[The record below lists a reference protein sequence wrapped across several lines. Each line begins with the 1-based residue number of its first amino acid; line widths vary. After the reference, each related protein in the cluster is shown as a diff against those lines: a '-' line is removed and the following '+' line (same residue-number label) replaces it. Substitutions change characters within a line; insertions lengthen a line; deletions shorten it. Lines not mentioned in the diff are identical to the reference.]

1 MRRNKGFTLAE
12 LLIIIAI
19 IAILV
24 GISIPIFAS
33 QLKKSRRAVDKA
45 NARNIEAVLGVA
57 ANSNEIEFTN
67 KYVEGSSSKYACIAV
82 IVGKEELKYFVS
94 GNVKINGQDY
104 HSGDQNYNRLKE
116 LLDKN
121 NILDYRIKSKDASN
135 NGWNFYAIFLYSDGS
150 MRIGSGVDNGFNNY
164 NQYSFEEHAD
174 YWKKADK
181 SNIEKKDYQ
190 IR

>member
-12 LLIIIAI
+12 LLIIVAI

-24 GISIPIFAS
+24 GISMPIFTS
-33 QLKKSRRAVDKA
+33 QLEKSRRAVDKA

-82 IVGKEELKYFVS
+82 IVGKDKVKYYVS
-94 GNVKINGQDY
+94 GKIKINGIDFN
-104 HSGDQNYNRLKE
+104 SGDHDYSRLKK

-121 NILDYRIKSKDASN
+121 NILDYRVKSND
-135 NGWNFYAIFLYSDGS
+135 GWNFYAVFLYSDGT
-150 MRIGSGVDNGFNNY
+150 MKIGSGNDNGFNEYEDNT
-164 NQYSFEEHAD
+164 FETHANN
-174 YWKKADK
+174 WKNRTDK
-181 SNIEKKDYQ
+181 SSIEK
-190 IR
+190 

>member
-12 LLIIIAI
+12 LLIIVAI

-24 GISIPIFAS
+24 GISIPIFTS
-33 QLKKSRRAVDKA
+33 QLEKTRRAVDKA

-82 IVGKEELKYFVS
+82 IVGKDKVKYYVS
-94 GNVKINGQDY
+94 GNVKINGIDFN
-104 HSGDQNYNRLKE
+104 SGDHDYSRLKK

-121 NILDYRIKSKDASN
+121 KILDYRVKSKNVN
-135 NGWNFYAIFLYSDGS
+135 NDGWNFYAVFLYSDGT
-150 MRIGSGVDNGFNNY
+150 MRVGSGDDDGFDQYNENSCETHANN
-164 NQYSFEEHAD
+164 
-174 YWKKADK
+174 
-181 SNIEKKDYQ
+181 
-190 IR
+190 